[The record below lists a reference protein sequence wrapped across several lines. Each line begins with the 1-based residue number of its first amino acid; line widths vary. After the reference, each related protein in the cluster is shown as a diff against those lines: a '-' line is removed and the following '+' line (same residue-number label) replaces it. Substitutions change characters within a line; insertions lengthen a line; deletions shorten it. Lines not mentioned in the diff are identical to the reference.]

1 MCADASSNKLTVIP
15 TRPPRLTNGKIVEL
29 ALAALI
35 VALAIAIGAAV
46 RAGHALW

>member
-1 MCADASSNKLTVIP
+1 MLTNASSSTLTVVP
-15 TRPPRLTNGKIVEL
+15 TRPPRLTNGKLVEL

-35 VALAIAIGAAV
+35 VALAVALGAAV